1 MGYFSIMLLFASPAP
16 LPELRP
22 LNEMRASIS
31 DHGARLDLHVLEAA
45 CGLLGGTSAWVMRH
59 NDDCC
64 QIINLPG
71 AAIEIGNSLNALL
84 AQAAT
89 HLRQQPALMM
99 RWNEDTL
106 ICASL
111 SVQPEADG
119 CNYMMCILFNGQLRW
134 SERLAG
140 VLDGLRCS
148 LHAMISQQIS
158 KQRLDALLTTEK
170 QPVACAC
177 CHRIQTSEHGW
188 MHWDDLHFLQSGRA
202 SSHTYCGKCALE
214 LYGDLLQG
222 TQA

>member
-1 MGYFSIMLLFASPAP
+1 MLLFASPQP
-16 LPELRP
+16 LLQLRS
-22 LNEMRASIS
+22 LDAMHSSSS
-31 DHGARLDLHVLEAA
+31 DNGARLDLQLLETA
-45 CGLLGGTSAWVMRH
+45 CGLLGGRHVWVMRH
-59 NDDCC
+59 TEGSC
-64 QIINLPG
+64 QIVNTLG
-71 AAIEIGNSLNALL
+71 SAMEIDSALNALL
-84 AQAAT
+84 VHAAQN
-89 HLRQQPALMM
+89 LDQLPVLML
-99 RWNEDTL
+99 RWNGDTL
-106 ICASL
+106 MCASL

-119 CNYMMCILFNGQLRW
+119 CTYMLCTLFSGQFK
-134 SERLAG
+134 
-140 VLDGLRCS
+140 RCS

-158 KQRLDALLTTEK
+158 KQRLEALLTTEK